1 MPIQFLIW
9 QLLRIT
15 NMCRLANGSYP
26 IYFYCMS
33 IEMLQS
39 EVRALTTEQRRK
51 LMAFIVAIE
60 DQNRP
65 GYAEELA
72 RKIDD
77 KTPGHWLTDEQCES
91 ELGLDSK

>member
-1 MPIQFLIW
+1 
-9 QLLRIT
+9 
-15 NMCRLANGSYP
+15 
-26 IYFYCMS
+26 MS

-39 EVRALTTEQRRK
+39 EVRALTAEQRRK
-51 LMAFIVAIE
+51 LVAFIVAIE

-65 GYAEELA
+65 GYAAELA

-77 KTPGHWLTDEQCES
+77 KTPDHWLTDEQCAR

>member
-1 MPIQFLIW
+1 
-9 QLLRIT
+9 
-15 NMCRLANGSYP
+15 
-26 IYFYCMS
+26 
-33 IEMLQS
+33 MLQS